1 MEQNDKI
8 LLPTLLII
16 LTKVAA
22 SLDGGI
28 IGLNNIEVFGVLL
41 DPNGESYRSL
51 LVGFVLILM
60 PETFSFSC

>member
-8 LLPTLLII
+8 LSPTLLRI

-28 IGLNNIEVFGVLL
+28 IGLNDIEVFGVLL
-41 DPNGESYRSL
+41 DPNGNHIDLYWL
-51 LVGFVLILM
+51 PLYLF
-60 PETFSFSC
+60 